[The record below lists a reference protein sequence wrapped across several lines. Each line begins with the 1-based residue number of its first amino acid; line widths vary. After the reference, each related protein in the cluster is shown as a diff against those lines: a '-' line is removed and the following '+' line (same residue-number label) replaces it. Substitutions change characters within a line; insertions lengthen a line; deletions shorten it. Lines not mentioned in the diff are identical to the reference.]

1 MTSPRAAVSGGVT
14 AASDARASRCGRDAV
29 DDESEILDSGRERDA
44 RSTANATITTRR
56 TNYDRATAVVRSI
69 DRVEATG

>member
-14 AASDARASRCGRDAV
+14 AASDARARWRDAD
-29 DDESEILDSGRERDA
+29 DDESGRERDA

-56 TNYDRATAVVRSI
+56 TNCDRATAVVRSI